1 MNGILL
7 EWEALSRCAKS
18 MPSMIADEARFKSIF
33 DDLQHFEE
41 EEQVGRAEQ
50 QGAGDLLSDA
60 KDRLPPRP
68 VLRLPCPS

>member
-18 MPSMIADEARFKSIF
+18 MPSMIDNKASFKSIF

-50 QGAGDLLSDA
+50 QGAGDAGLIFLQI
-60 KDRLPPRP
+60 P
-68 VLRLPCPS
+68 